1 MTQPGSPPDPA
12 QWTWVDLF
20 DRTFLGPDYAV
31 TSNANA
37 GATVTA
43 GELVI
48 GPMSLQSNPGT
59 LRTSVTLSTGRWQ
72 APDLQ
77 LQLDH
82 RWAPTAGNPAQS
94 PILEVTVVGETKNLR
109 WDGEHLTWGNVTL
122 GTASGVPSVSGTSYR
137 TRLTADRTQGRL
149 QVSRNGDGLLDV
161 PLPADWD
168 AGIGAG
174 GTVQVSQASR
184 NGGSDFTPVRTFID
198 SLAVRR
204 GDGTADLSSG
214 TLNSSGGVRL
224 GGEWRFASGPPDDG
238 VGSDGDVWADTDG
251 SGLIYQRQAG
261 TYQPVTQ
268 LLGAPGPQG
277 EQGLQGPAGPQGPA
291 GRDGVDGQ
299 PGELVGAVAV
309 PLLLGDAT
317 PDGGLLIPLNPG
329 AGSLIGYELVGVDG
343 PAVTV
348 EHTSDGNEYQT
359 VTFPFTLTAG
369 ALRLTRTDD
378 SGVVAVLRAR
388 SRPVQSGGDGSAGP
402 FTEQFDGQGFVTLV
416 EAQITADGDGFVTVT
431 NATATADSEGF
442 ITLERTT

>member
-20 DRTFLGPDYAV
+20 DRTFLGPDYTV

-59 LRTSVTLSTGRWQ
+59 LRTTVTLSADRWQ

-94 PILEVTVVGETKNLR
+94 PILELTVVGETKNLT
-109 WDGEHLTWGNVTL
+109 WDGERLSWGTVTL
-122 GTASGVPSVSGTSYR
+122 GTASGVPSANGTAYR

-184 NGGSDFTPVRTFID
+184 SGGSDFTPVRTFVD

-238 VGSDGDVWADTDG
+238 VGSDGDVWADATTG
-251 SGLIYQRQAG
+251 MISRKTGGVYVNAM
-261 TYQPVTQ
+261 T
-268 LLGAPGPQG
+268 LLGPPGPQG
-277 EQGLQGPAGPQGPA
+277 EQGLEGPAGPQGPA

-317 PDGGLLIPLNPG
+317 PDGGLLIPLNSG
-329 AGSLIGYELVGVDG
+329 AGSLIGYELLGVDG
-343 PAVTV
+343 PAVQV
-348 EHTSDGNEYQT
+348 EHTNDGNT
-359 VTFPFTLTAG
+359 WTPVTFPFTLTAG

-378 SGVVAVLRAR
+378 SGAVAVLRAR
-388 SRPVQSGGDGSAGP
+388 SRAVQGGGDGSAG
-402 FTEQFDGQGFVTLV
+402 FTVQTDGDGFLIIN
-416 EAQITADGDGFVTVT
+416 EAQITTDGDGFVTVT
-431 NATATADSEGF
+431 NASATADSEGF

>member
-59 LRTSVTLSTGRWQ
+59 LRTSVTLSADRWQ

-94 PILEVTVVGETKNLR
+94 PILELTVVGETKNLR
-109 WDGEHLTWGNVTL
+109 WDGEHLSWGTVTL

-168 AGIGAG
+168 AGIGTG
-174 GTVQVSQASR
+174 GTVQIGQASR

-214 TLNSSGGVRL
+214 VSGGGLWL
-224 GGEWRFASGPPDDG
+224 GGKLWMNPAAPDDG
-238 VGSDGDVWADTDG
+238 VGSDGDVWLSTDG
-251 SGLIYQRQAG
+251 SGNVYQRENG
-261 TYQPVTQ
+261 VYLIRTQ
-268 LLGAPGPQG
+268 LLGTPGPQG
-277 EQGLQGPAGPQGPA
+277 ERGLEGPAGPQGPA

-329 AGSLIGYELVGVDG
+329 AGSLIGYELLGVDG
-343 PAVTV
+343 PAVQV
-348 EHTSDGNEYQT
+348 EHTSDGNT
-359 VTFPFTLTAG
+359 WAPVTFPFPLTAG

-388 SRPVQSGGDGSAGP
+388 SRAVQGGGGGSAGS

-416 EAQITADGDGFVTVT
+416 EAQITTDGDGFVTVT

-442 ITLERTT
+442 VTLERTT